1 MACRKIAVLVIYMK
15 LFSRELNPGAIL
27 KQRAELS
34 NEKINKA
41 LLAELKRRRK
51 KGILGTRVPNNYT
64 VILSP
69 DDYRVFATR
78 KTIDELSLFVKRQVI
93 CLDIYLEDKL
103 AITIKG
109 EASIP
114 NGKCKVSSLYSEEK
128 KSILAVSTDTVV
140 VDKSDYTLPIA
151 HRNKQDIACLQIAS
165 DEDKVW
171 YLGEDKVYIGRQE
184 KNDILLEDNTISRLH
199 GYIAYEN
206 HRHIIYD
213 ADSLNGIYV
222 NGSRIQ
228 HQYLCIGDEILLG
241 QTRLIYDIKDRP
253 ESGY

>member
-1 MACRKIAVLVIYMK
+1 MK

-27 KQRAELS
+27 KQRAALS
-34 NEKINKA
+34 EGKISQT
-41 LLAELKRRRK
+41 LLVELKRRRK
-51 KGILGTRVPNNYT
+51 KGVLGTRVPNNYM
-64 VILSP
+64 VNLSP
-69 DDYRVFATR
+69 DDYRIFATR
-78 KTIDELSLFVKRQVI
+78 KFIDELSLFIKKQVV
-93 CLDIYLEDKL
+93 CLDIFIEDKL

-109 EASIP
+109 ETHIP
-114 NGKCKVSSLYSEEK
+114 NGKCKVSSLYAEEK

-151 HRNKQDIACLQIAS
+151 HHNKQDIACLYISAN
-165 DEDKVW
+165 EDKVW
-171 YLGEDKVYIGRQE
+171 YLSEDKVYIGRQE
-184 KNDILLEDNTISRLH
+184 KNDIFLEDNTISRLH

-228 HQYLCIGDEILLG
+228 SQYLCIGDEILLG
-241 QTRLIYDIKDRP
+241 QTKLVYDIKDRL
-253 ESGY
+253 ENEY